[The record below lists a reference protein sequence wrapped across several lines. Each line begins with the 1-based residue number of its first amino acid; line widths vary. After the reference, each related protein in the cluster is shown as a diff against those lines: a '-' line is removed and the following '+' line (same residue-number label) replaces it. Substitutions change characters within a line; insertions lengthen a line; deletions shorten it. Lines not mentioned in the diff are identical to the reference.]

1 MSTRGATPR
10 LTQLWQLPLLLLS
23 LGLLACAACLF
34 VDATPGL
41 ALAARVNQARI
52 YLKNDRP
59 QAAVEHLNRLLA
71 SEKLGPQAE
80 APIHLL
86 IAEATADA
94 AQNQDGRRSATIVAA
109 HYTHIIEQ
117 IQIALAQGAKPSG
130 EIYARLGESYEALGR
145 PVEAVSNYRQAIALD
160 PPHALRL
167 QRKVIDLQISQSDWA
182 PAEASLDGYLVTREL
197 T

>member
-23 LGLLACAACLF
+23 LALLACAAGLF

-41 ALAARVNQARI
+41 ALAAKVNQARV

-71 SEKLGPQAE
+71 SEKLAPQAQ

-86 IAEATADA
+86 IAEATANA
-94 AQNQDGRRSATIVAA
+94 AQSQDRGRSGTVAA

-167 QRKVIDLQISQSDWA
+167 QRKVI
-182 PAEASLDGYLVTREL
+182 
-197 T
+197 